1 MYLSSLFLFVLYQKL
16 IHNARTHLDY
26 FPWRKTP
33 GSRPLGPRFQLRR
46 RKYGYSGEFGSFTTC
61 FLAEAAASCSRA
73 HGEMADLL
81 GFMGSLGVWEFDHSP
96 GRAGRPAASYPQVIN
111 KFIVFREFGSLKLL
125 DTDRGPRAFLRTTRA
140 LGPRPFGPVP

>member
-1 MYLSSLFLFVLYQKL
+1 MQEL
-16 IHNARTHLDY
+16 IWIISVRHAAAGIPATGAALPAARTKWL
-26 FPWRKTP
+26 F
-33 GSRPLGPRFQLRR
+33 S
-46 RKYGYSGEFGSFTTC
+46 SEFWSFTTC
-61 FLAEAAASCSRA
+61 FLADAAASCSRA

>member
-1 MYLSSLFLFVLYQKL
+1 MEEDGRDPGHWGRASSFAAESMGILGSLGVSPP
-16 IHNARTHLDY
+16 AS
-26 FPWRKTP
+26 WR
-33 GSRPLGPRFQLRR
+33 RPQH
-46 RKYGYSGEFGSFTTC
+46 
-61 FLAEAAASCSRA
+61 AASCSRA